1 MSEALIVSALLLQ
14 IASAD
19 LVDRARQEL
28 AAGRPEEAIR
38 LLDVASLPYEGLVTL
53 GLVHARMKRGEA
65 ARSAFDAA
73 IALEPR
79 RPEAWTERGG
89 LAFLEASYGASTRDL
104 TRALELRD
112 DAYARDL
119 LAASL
124 SLEGRPEEA
133 LQQWNRLGLP
143 TLRALSVGG
152 LTRTRGSVV
161 RREILPREGE
171 PLHLDEVRE
180 TRRRLGELGVL
191 GRVTLRA
198 VPLGGGKADLET
210 ALDERPALGGR
221 PAELLA
227 GLGVN
232 LLYDRVRL
240 RYYNLAGAG
249 IVVGA
254 LYRWEEHRPLAVAG
268 FSVARPFGL
277 PFHLHLDAF
286 RGRQD
291 YVLPEP
297 LQGRGAGGGFRLRA
311 VSGPQTTLETG
322 ARISNRSFS
331 AVQPYAAPG
340 RLVSLHALAERRLID
355 ARRQRLD
362 MSLRVA
368 ASASAWGSDVDCARG
383 ELRIGYWLHSPARQG
398 AAIEPASIGGQLVVG
413 TGSSR
418 TPLDEMFAPGASPE
432 MLLPLRG
439 HPQAKEGILGV
450 TPLGRSLLLANV
462 EGRRRLL
469 DTALV
474 QLGVVAFVDAARVA
488 GRPEGGPVTLVDGG
502 VGLRLAL
509 KGGTLLRVDY
519 GRGLNDDSRA
529 LFVGFNQVF

>member
-1 MSEALIVSALLLQ
+1 MSLALLVSALLLQ
-14 IASAD
+14 TDSSD
-19 LVDRARQEL
+19 VVGRARQEV

-38 LLDVASLPYEGLVTL
+38 LLEIAPSLPYEGLVTL
-53 GLVHARMKRGEA
+53 GLAHAKIKRGEA
-65 ARSAFDAA
+65 ARCALDAA
-73 IALEPR
+73 IALEPG

-89 LAFLEASYGASTRDL
+89 LAFLEASYGAAIHDL
-104 TRALELRD
+104 ARALELRD

-124 SLEGRPEEA
+124 FLEGRPEEA

-143 TLRALSVGG
+143 TLRTLSVGG
-152 LTRTRGSVV
+152 LARTRGSVV

-171 PLHLDEVRE
+171 PLRLDEVRE

-198 VPLGGGKADLET
+198 VPVGGGKADLEI

-268 FSVARPFGL
+268 FDVARPFGL

-297 LQGRGAGGGFRLRA
+297 LQGRGGGGGFRLRA
-311 VSGPQTTLETG
+311 VAGPHTTLETG

-355 ARRQRLD
+355 TRRQRLD

-368 ASASAWGSDVDCARG
+368 ASSSAWGSDVDCARG
-383 ELRIGYWLHSPARQG
+383 ELRLGYRLHSLAPLG
-398 AAIEPASIGGQLVVG
+398 ATIEAAGVAGQLVVG
-413 TGSSR
+413 TGSSG
-418 TPLDEMFAPGASPE
+418 TPLDEMFAPGASPD

-439 HPQAKEGILGV
+439 HPQAKDGILGA
-450 TPLGRSLLLANV
+450 TPLGRSLLLGNV
-462 EGRRRLL
+462 E
-469 DTALV
+469 A
-474 QLGVVAFVDAARVA
+474 
-488 GRPEGGPVTLVDGG
+488 
-502 VGLRLAL
+502 
-509 KGGTLLRVDY
+509 
-519 GRGLNDDSRA
+519 
-529 LFVGFNQVF
+529 